1 MLAVKKLRNKVN
13 LSVEIAGIKMRNPI
27 MAASGTFGYGEEYRD
42 YIPIN
47 RLGALI
53 TKGISLKPQ
62 AGNPPP
68 RLVETIGGMLN
79 AIGLQNIGVNAL
91 LEEKVSRLKKFGT
104 PIIINIFGTTLKEY
118 EEVARRLEGIRG
130 IAGLEVNISC
140 PNLKRGG
147 ISFGTDPREV
157 FKVVSKVRKS
167 SSRPILV
174 KLSPNVTD
182 ITVIARSA
190 EEAGADAISLI
201 NTLTGM
207 AVDVETRAPKLGN
220 ITGGL
225 SGPAIKPIALR
236 MVWEVYNK
244 VNIPIIGMGGIINAQ
259 DALEFIIVGASAV
272 QIGTAHFLNPS
283 VDLEVI
289 AGLEKYL
296 KDHCISSIRNLVGS
310 LESSTVKVV

>member
-1 MLAVKKLRNKVN
+1 MKKLRNKVN
-13 LSVEIAGIKMRNPI
+13 LSVEIAGIKMKNPI

-91 LEEKVSRLKKFGT
+91 IEEKVSRLKKFGT
-104 PIIINIFGTTLKEY
+104 PVIINIFGTTLKEY
-118 EEVARRLEGIRG
+118 AEVARRLEEIRG

-140 PNLKRGG
+140 PNLKSGG

-296 KDHCISSIRNLVGS
+296 KDHCLSSIRNLVGS
-310 LESSTVKVV
+310 LESSTVKVI

>member
-1 MLAVKKLRNKVN
+1 MK
-13 LSVEIAGIKMRNPI
+13 NPI

-68 RLVETIGGMLN
+68 RLVETTGGMLN

-104 PIIINIFGTTLKEY
+104 PVIINIFGTTLKEY

-140 PNLKRGG
+140 PNLKSGG

>member
-1 MLAVKKLRNKVN
+1 MK
-13 LSVEIAGIKMRNPI
+13 NPI

-91 LEEKVSRLKKFGT
+91 IEEKVSRLKKFGT
-104 PIIINIFGTTLKEY
+104 PVIINIFGTTLKEY

-140 PNLKRGG
+140 PNLKSGG

>member
-1 MLAVKKLRNKVN
+1 MKKLRNKVN
-13 LSVEIAGIKMRNPI
+13 LSVEIAGIKMKNPI

-91 LEEKVSRLKKFGT
+91 IEEKVSRLKKFGT
-104 PIIINIFGTTLKEY
+104 PVIINIFGTTLKEY

>member
-1 MLAVKKLRNKVN
+1 MK
-13 LSVEIAGIKMRNPI
+13 NPI

-91 LEEKVSRLKKFGT
+91 IEEKVSRLKKFGT
-104 PIIINIFGTTLKEY
+104 PVIINIFGTTLKEY
-118 EEVARRLEGIRG
+118 AEVARRLEEIRG

-140 PNLKRGG
+140 PNLKSGG

-182 ITVIARSA
+182 IKVIARSA

-296 KDHCISSIRNLVGS
+296 KDHCLSSIRNLVGS

>member
-1 MLAVKKLRNKVN
+1 MKKLRNKVN
-13 LSVEIAGIKMRNPI
+13 LSVEIAGIKMKNPI

-91 LEEKVSRLKKFGT
+91 IEEKVSRLKKFGT
-104 PIIINIFGTTLKEY
+104 PVIINIFGTTLKEY

-140 PNLKRGG
+140 PNLKSGG

>member
-68 RLVETIGGMLN
+68 RLVETTGGMLN

-140 PNLKRGG
+140 PNLKSGG

>member
-1 MLAVKKLRNKVN
+1 MKKLRNKVN
-13 LSVEIAGIKMRNPI
+13 LSVEIAGIKMKNPI

-68 RLVETIGGMLN
+68 RLVETTGGMLN

-91 LEEKVSRLKKFGT
+91 IEEKVSRLKKFGT
-104 PIIINIFGTTLKEY
+104 PVIINIFGTTLKEY
-118 EEVARRLEGIRG
+118 AEVARRLEEIRG

-182 ITVIARSA
+182 IKVIARSA

>member
-1 MLAVKKLRNKVN
+1 MKKLRNKVN
-13 LSVEIAGIKMRNPI
+13 LSVEIAGIKMKNPI

-68 RLVETIGGMLN
+68 RLVETTGGMLN

-91 LEEKVSRLKKFGT
+91 IEEKVSRLKKFGT
-104 PIIINIFGTTLKEY
+104 PVIINIFGTTLKEY
-118 EEVARRLEGIRG
+118 AEVARRLEEIRG